1 VEVKEI
7 LTGRN
12 PVYEAL
18 RAQRRQGFR
27 LLTAEGAQEKGRLEQ
42 ILQLC
47 AARKIP
53 REHVQRSR
61 LDSLGTHHQGVVLE
75 VSAYPYADL
84 ADMLDLAV
92 QRNEPPFLLILD
104 TLQDPQNLGTLLRTA
119 EAVGVHGV
127 LLPLRHTVTVTPAVV
142 HASSG
147 ASEHL
152 LIAQAN
158 LAQSIEALKTSGV
171 WVIGLESSS
180 LGAEADQVRLDG
192 SLALVV
198 GSEAEGMRPLV
209 RASCDGLLR
218 LPMRG
223 QVESLNASVAG
234 SIALYLAWQARQFAG
249 ARNGGEAKKTG

>member
-12 PVYEAL
+12 PVFEAL
-18 RAQRRQGFR
+18 RARRRQGFR
-27 LLTAEGAQEKGRLEQ
+27 LLMAEGVQETGHLRE

-47 AARKIP
+47 ADRKIP
-53 REHVQRSR
+53 SEHVPRSR
-61 LDSLGTHHQGVVLE
+61 LDSLGDHHQGVALE
-75 VSAYPYADL
+75 VSGYPYADL
-84 ADMLDLAV
+84 VDMLDLANR
-92 QRNEPPFLLILD
+92 QNEPPFLLILD

-119 EAVGVHGV
+119 EAVGIHGV

-152 LIAQAN
+152 LITQAN
-158 LAQSIEALKTSGV
+158 LAQSIQALKKAGV
-171 WVIGLESSS
+171 WVIGLESSL
-180 LGAEADQVRLDG
+180 LGAEANRLRLDG
-192 SLALVV
+192 PLALVV

-209 RASCDGLLR
+209 RESCDGLLR

-223 QVESLNASVAG
+223 QVDSLNASVAG

-249 ARNGGEAKKTG
+249 AQGAG